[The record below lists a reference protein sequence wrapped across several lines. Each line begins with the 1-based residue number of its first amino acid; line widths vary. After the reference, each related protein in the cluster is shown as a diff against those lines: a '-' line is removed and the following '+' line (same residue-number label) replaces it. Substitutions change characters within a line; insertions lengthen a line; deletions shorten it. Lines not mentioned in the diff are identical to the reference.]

1 MKLKSMKSYF
11 PIQYFIF
18 PNILINPIFFV
29 KYLQDIQF
37 LIVKIK

>member
-1 MKLKSMKSYF
+1 MKSYF
-11 PIQYFIF
+11 PIQYLIF
-18 PNILINPIFFV
+18 SNILINSISLV